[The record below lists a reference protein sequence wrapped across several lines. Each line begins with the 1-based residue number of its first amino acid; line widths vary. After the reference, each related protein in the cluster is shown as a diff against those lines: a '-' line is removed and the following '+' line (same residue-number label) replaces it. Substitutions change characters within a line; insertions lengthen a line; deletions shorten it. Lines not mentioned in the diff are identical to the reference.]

1 MADASL
7 AQKPR
12 DSRHTRRPREAIG
25 ARAFSLRMIAAYVF
39 LVVVTAYF
47 LTPLYW
53 LAISTT
59 KDNTDLFSSFGL
71 WFAHFNLIQN
81 LSDTFTFENGIY
93 LRWILNTAIYAVV
106 GGLLATVVSVMAGYA
121 LAKYRFPGR
130 NLISALVL
138 GAVLVPVTT
147 LALPTYL
154 LMSKVNMTDTY
165 WAVLLPSM
173 LNPIG
178 VFLATIYAR
187 ASVPDDLMDAARTDG
202 AGELRVFL
210 QVAAPLLVPG
220 MVTIFLFQFV
230 AIWNNFFL
238 PLVVLSDANLYPV
251 NLGLATWNF
260 DPASHQLL
268 FNLIVTGSFLAVL
281 PLIVMFLFLQRY
293 WRAGLAFGSL
303 TG

>member
-12 DSRHTRRPREAIG
+12 ASRHTQRPREAIG
-25 ARAFSLRMIAAYVF
+25 ARAFSPRMIAAYVF

-93 LRWILNTAIYAVV
+93 LRWILNTVIYAVV